1 MPPCALLCPF
11 VPFLSRR
18 GPQLGGAALGAGS
31 VGQIAALQSVRI
43 PAPSMGSDWGRALA
57 ADPESKSPAM
67 RGWVETQCRF
77 PGVCPG

>member
-1 MPPCALLCPF
+1 MPPRALCALLCPF
-11 VPFLSRR
+11 CQGVSPSWGAPTWAIRTGSR
-18 GPQLGGAALGAGS
+18 AGAGS

-67 RGWVETQCRF
+67 RGLV
-77 PGVCPG
+77 VA